1 MKATG
6 YFFKAFSSK
15 KEVGEIEIIN
25 RKVSIISDQ
34 LKVCEN
40 VEVESIQSRKDI
52 YLSNGFLFTLLEP
65 LTKEQEDCYLNK
77 FQKAVHWLEIFSLRR
92 AIILSIILLIGLVFL
107 RLMLTS
113 ATQLAVTIIPKKWEE
128 TIGQNTYIA
137 LTNIILNETELSSE
151 RISKLREESAKMV
164 FMNDL
169 RGSEIFFHKSQI
181 LGPNALAFA
190 GGPIVVTDELVEIL
204 NDDDLVLAVI
214 AHELA
219 HIEQRHSLHQIFE
232 IVGIATIASAILG
245 SNNTLIEEASVVA
258 LDLWASKKSREFE
271 KEADLI
277 ALEYLVNSGIEK
289 KSFGRVIEKLTHHVC
304 SVNSKINLND
314 CIEREG
320 GSWFSSHPLGAERL
334 RYLGFDKRQLGFEKS
349 KF

>member
-6 YFFKAFSSK
+6 HFFRELSSK

-65 LTKEQEDCYLNK
+65 LTKEQENCHLNK
-77 FQKAVHWLEIFSLRR
+77 FQKAVHWLEIFSLKR
-92 AIILSIILLIGLVFL
+92 AIILSVALLLGLILLRV
-107 RLMLTS
+107 MLTS
-113 ATQLAVTIIPKKWEE
+113 TTQLAVTIFPKKWEE
-128 TIGQNTYIA
+128 TIGQNTYKT
-137 LTNIILNETELSSE
+137 LTNIMLNETKLSSD
-151 RISKLREESAKMV
+151 RISKLREETAKMV
-164 FMNDL
+164 SSNDL
-169 RGSEIFFHKSQI
+169 RGSEIFFHRSQL
-181 LGPNALAFA
+181 LGPNALAFP
-190 GGPIVVTDELVEIL
+190 GGPIVVTDELVEL
-204 NDDDLVLAVI
+204 LVDDDLLLAVI

-219 HIEQRHSLHQIFE
+219 HIEQRHSLIQIFE

-277 ALEYLVNSGIEK
+277 ALEYLVNSGLEK
-289 KSFGRVIEKLTHHVC
+289 KSFGRVIEKLTHHIC

-320 GSWFSSHPLGAERL
+320 GSWFSSHPSGAERL
-334 RYLGFDKRQLGFEKS
+334 KYLGFDKRQ
-349 KF
+349 